1 MHMADL
7 SSQNIEDQP
16 SLGEI
21 RINHT
26 VVASIVRLAAMQ
38 IPGVCGVGGGF
49 VDGIAELF
57 SKKETDRG
65 VKVDEDE
72 SGNYAIEIRLVI
84 AFGTEIG
91 RTAYEVQMAVRKQV
105 LNMTGKTVA
114 RIDVIV
120 EGVKFQEANKPSA
133 SESAA
138 PWPEAHAVD

>member
-1 MHMADL
+1 MSDF
-7 SSQNIEDQP
+7 SQPSIEDQP

-38 IPGVCGVGGGF
+38 VAGVCGVGGGF

-65 VKVDEDE
+65 VKVDEDPD
-72 SGNYAIEIRLVI
+72 GNYIIEIRLVI

-91 RTAYEVQMAVRKQV
+91 RTAFEVQMAVRKQV
-105 LNMTGKTVA
+105 LNMTGKSVA
-114 RIDVIV
+114 RIDVVV
-120 EGVKFQEANKPSA
+120 EGVKFQDPDKPA
-133 SESAA
+133 GSEMSP